1 MPTLSDRALLLE
13 LSLFSVDNN
22 IRRGILTVAANIPA
36 TDSAMLESSRVLSPG
51 ESWTFSS
58 LSVNKGTVIRTQ
70 GGPINLEVANAT
82 ETWTMTINS
91 LFVVTSPLG
100 DLTFTN
106 PALATSNVLVRV
118 IQA

>member
-1 MPTLSDRALLLE
+1 MPALSDRALLVE

-22 IRRGILTVAANIPA
+22 IRRGVLTVAANIPA
-36 TDSAMLESSRVLSPG
+36 TDSAMLESSKILSPG
-51 ESWTFSS
+51 ESWTFTS
-58 LSVNKGTVIRTQ
+58 LTVNKGTIVRTQ
-70 GGPINLEVANAT
+70 GGPVNLVADNGP

-91 LFVVTSPLG
+91 LFVATSPLG

-106 PALATSNVLVRV
+106 PANATSNVLVRV